1 MRVHVTLKG
10 TLADRLPGGTGD
22 LDLSDGA
29 SVGVLAEAL
38 NLPGRQCVFVRNGA
52 TAGLEEP
59 LRDGDRIQAFPPM
72 AGG

>member
-29 SVGVLAEAL
+29 SVALLAEVL
-38 NLPGRQCVFVRNGA
+38 SLPGGQCVFVRNGA
-52 TAGLEEP
+52 TARLDEP